1 MRDCRRSSSISTSPT
16 PCVSS
21 LPVVDTLRAHSFRL
35 DDARHRDDLVAS
47 HHERPAFAVGARDL
61 CVDEHVLDLPR
72 ASGKPVTGPPPP
84 YLKPC
89 ERGFDTPAAPRDRP
103 SKLDRGRLEPEAG
116 VLAHRPDTPPQ
127 LDPA

>member
-35 DDARHRDDLVAS
+35 DDARHRDDLVTA

-72 ASGKPVTGPPPP
+72 AAGEPVARTPPP

-89 ERGFDTPAAPRDRP
+89 ERGLDAPIPPRD
-103 SKLDRGRLEPEAG
+103 LAAEVDRS
-116 VLAHRPDTPPQ
+116 
-127 LDPA
+127 